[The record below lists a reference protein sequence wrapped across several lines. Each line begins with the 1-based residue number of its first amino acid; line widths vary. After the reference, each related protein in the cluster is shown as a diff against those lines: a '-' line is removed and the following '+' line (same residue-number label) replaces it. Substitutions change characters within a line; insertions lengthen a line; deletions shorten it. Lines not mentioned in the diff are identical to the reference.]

1 MKKLLYFIL
10 LFSLKGYTQLAVNII
25 LPPGGFMQKQQ
36 LWNILVTNPSTS
48 TNNIRI
54 EMVLTEISTGQPV
67 LSATTG
73 PIMIPTGT
81 KQLSATNIGPV
92 QYTITSSNYRI
103 DPGPAGLLPVGFFN
117 ACYTFFTDGGK
128 TVAQDCQQLN
138 IQPLSPLL
146 LNLPSNSSV
155 LDNGYPTFGWIPFSS
170 AQFFTNLTYAMKL
183 VEVYPGQSAADATER
198 NSPLYTARNLTV
210 TNLFYGPSLPVIE
223 KKKQYAWQ
231 ITAVNNVTEITKSE
245 AWSFNMGENPE
256 NGLRKSDPVYAKLK
270 KESEGGSFSMFYGNI
285 RFEYFNETSDTTWNV
300 ILTDISTNKSR
311 KIHLSALDSL
321 KMQRGEN
328 LINIPGK
335 TIQGLQDKHIYL
347 LHVSNSRK
355 EIWQLKFEYRR
366 EEE

>member
-1 MKKLLYFIL
+1 MKKLFYFIL
-10 LFSLKGYTQLAVNII
+10 FYSLQGNSQLAVNII
-25 LPPGGFMQKQQ
+25 LPPGGFVQKQQ

-48 TNNIRI
+48 ANNIRI
-54 EMVLTEISTGQPV
+54 ETVLTEISTGQPV

-73 PIMIPTGT
+73 LIIIPTGT
-81 KQLSATNIGPV
+81 KQLSASNIGPV

-103 DPGPAGLLPVGFFN
+103 NPGPAGLLPVGFFN
-117 ACYTFFTDGGK
+117 ACYTFITDGGK

-155 LDNGYPTFGWIPFSS
+155 VETGYLTFNWIPFSS

-183 VEVYPGQSAADATER
+183 VEVYPMQTVADAIQK
-198 NSPLYTARNLTV
+198 NAPLYTARNLTAPH
-210 TNLFYGPSLPVIE
+210 LFYGPGLPVME
-223 KKKQYAWQ
+223 NKKQYAWQ

-245 AWSFNMGENPE
+245 AWGFSIGEKPQDGMG
-256 NGLRKSDPVYAKLK
+256 KSDPVYVKLK
-270 KESEGGSFSMFYGNI
+270 KESEGGSFSVLYGNL
-285 RFEYFNETSDTTWNV
+285 RFEYFNESSDTTWNV
-300 ILTDISTNKSR
+300 LLTDISTNKPR
-311 KIHLSALDSL
+311 KIHLAALDTL

-335 TIQGLQDKHIYL
+335 TVPGLQDKHIYL
-347 LHVSNSRK
+347 LHVTNSRK
-355 EIWQLKFEYRR
+355 EIWQLKFEYRK